1 MMIRKEF
8 FIILILISLLNNNFS
23 YSQLKFNKV
32 ELSGQQNVISSAVPF
47 LMIAPDSRS
56 GAMGDVG
63 AATKPDA
70 NSLHWNP
77 AKYAFIK
84 RDFGVSI
91 SYTPWLKALV
101 DDIGLSYLS
110 LYKRIDDKQTFAL
123 SLLYFSLGSI
133 TFTDINGST
142 LRDYEPKELSV
153 DLAYAR
159 KLGERISGGLAG
171 RYIYSNLTGG
181 IGSSGSDTK
190 PGNAIA
196 MDVSTYYE
204 NSDLSIGK
212 TDLTWAWGV
221 VISNIGNK
229 ISYSE
234 EESSFLPANLRLGT
248 AFTVD
253 IDEFNSISIATDINK
268 LLVPTPAKYEED
280 EDGVFIIEEGK
291 DNDVS
296 VVSGMMNSFND
307 APDGM
312 SEEFRELTYSFG
324 LEYLYNEQFAIRGGY
339 FHEDA
344 TKGNR
349 KYYTMGVGIKLSVFS
364 LDFSYLVPTE
374 AHNPLENTLRFS
386 LNFNFEGFPKQEFL
400 E

>member
-23 YSQLKFNKV
+23 YSQITTG
-32 ELSGQQNVISSAVPF
+32 ELTGEQNVISSAVPF

-110 LYKRIDDKQTFAL
+110 AYKRIDDKQAFAL

-153 DLAYAR
+153 DLAYSR

-212 TDLTWAWGV
+212 TDLTWSWGL

-280 EDGVFIIEEGK
+280 ENGDLVVAKGK

-307 APDGM
+307 APNGM
-312 SEEFRELTYSFG
+312 SEEFKELTYSFG

-364 LDFSYLVPTE
+364 LDFSYLIPTE

>member
-153 DLAYAR
+153 DLAYSR

-212 TDLTWAWGV
+212 TDLTWSWGL

-280 EDGVFIIEEGK
+280 ENGDLVVAKGK

-307 APDGM
+307 APNGM
-312 SEEFRELTYSFG
+312 SEEFKELTYSFG

>member
-1 MMIRKEF
+1 MIRKEF